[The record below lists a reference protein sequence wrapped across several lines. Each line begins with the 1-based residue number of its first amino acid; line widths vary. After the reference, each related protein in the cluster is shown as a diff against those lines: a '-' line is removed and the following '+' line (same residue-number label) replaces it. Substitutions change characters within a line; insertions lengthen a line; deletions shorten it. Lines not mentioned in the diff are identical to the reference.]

1 MSKVDIYNCSL
12 SEDRTEPH
20 GSTVFLL
27 PKAGSMH
34 IEDHG
39 MIYLGK
45 MIMLVKSY
53 KNV

>member
-1 MSKVDIYNCSL
+1 M
-12 SEDRTEPH
+12 
-20 GSTVFLL
+20 LL
-27 PKAGSMH
+27 RVSFVTQSMYSSMH

-39 MIYLGK
+39 MIYARK